1 MDYGY
6 LNQAAAA
13 SAAFEPCM
21 ESAACQLSCSYAE
34 LGPPTAAYHRYSAPV
49 PRSFSAPPSASAPT
63 CGAAGLIARGVR
75 PEPPPPPPPPPPPQ
89 QPQHHPTPVFPAI
102 QKADAWARAER
113 LPEWSPERE
122 RSAAAAA
129 ARQVSWFGQSAIPYK
144 VYTAAA
150 AAAAAAHEG
159 VLTEKRK
166 QRRIRTTFTS
176 AQLKELERAF
186 QETHY
191 PDIYTREEI
200 AMKTDLTEA
209 RVQVYTAA
217 AAAAAAAHEGVLTEK
232 RKQRRIRTTFTS
244 AQLKE
249 LERAFQETHYPDIY
263 TREEIAM
270 KTDLTEARVQPSSP
284 AAAGHL
290 SGRVDSLTRAI
301 PPWFDDLPERLR
313 VPLRRNTTPADA
325 PPQPLR
331 STGSSC
337 CARCLTTSGPD

>member
-6 LNQAAAA
+6 LNQAAA

-34 LGPPTAAYHRYSAPV
+34 LGPPTAAYHRYSAAPV

-63 CGAAGLIARGVR
+63 CGAAGLISRGVR

-113 LPEWSPERE
+113 LPEWSPDRE

-129 ARQVSWFGQSAIPYK
+129 ARQVSWFGQGALPYK

-209 RVQVYTAA
+209 RVQVWFQNRRA
-217 AAAAAAAHEGVLTEK
+217 K
-232 RKQRRIRTTFTS
+232 FRKQ
-244 AQLKE
+244 
-249 LERAFQETHYPDIY
+249 
-263 TREEIAM
+263 
-270 KTDLTEARVQPSSP
+270 
-284 AAAGHL
+284 
-290 SGRVDSLTRAI
+290 
-301 PPWFDDLPERLR
+301 ERL
-313 VPLRRNTTPADA
+313 NQQKQSSASSSSGSDA
-325 PPQPLR
+325 
-331 STGSSC
+331 G
-337 CARCLTTSGPD
+337 LTTSPISTTADSTTHTSSAKDSKDVKVMLQSQDVKHLNGKVVAADSPCSQQQQQPHMSPPKWSSSPCGQPSCLGPYPYGSGLTGVDTKPSLSPQIF

>member
-63 CGAAGLIARGVR
+63 CGAAGLIARGRRSEASFSFVR
-75 PEPPPPPPPPPPPQ
+75 KKSSKPRRTAAVRNKPRPVAETGVSRNLTPPDKLVPSVTGMRRRDTMWTRSSVRL
-89 QPQHHPTPVFPAI
+89 HPGKRSERTCRAVFDTRSGTTCAAQGGSNDFGRTCSRWPRRLEE
-102 QKADAWARAER
+102 ADAWARAER

-209 RVQVYTAA
+209 RVQLLRQVPD
-217 AAAAAAAHEGVLTEK
+217 
-232 RKQRRIRTTFTS
+232 RKWPR
-244 AQLKE
+244 
-249 LERAFQETHYPDIY
+249 LEYYSFWSY
-263 TREEIAM
+263 
-270 KTDLTEARVQPSSP
+270 
-284 AAAGHL
+284 G
-290 SGRVDSLTRAI
+290 
-301 PPWFDDLPERLR
+301 
-313 VPLRRNTTPADA
+313 
-325 PPQPLR
+325 
-331 STGSSC
+331 
-337 CARCLTTSGPD
+337 

>member
-1 MDYGY
+1 MIHEISKTNEYGRISVTRGKSCVVLKWTPTTKSMTPTRTGVFY
-6 LNQAAAA
+6 TQGFRAAAQVEC
-13 SAAFEPCM
+13 FHVNI
-21 ESAACQLSCSYAE
+21 
-34 LGPPTAAYHRYSAPV
+34 G
-49 PRSFSAPPSASAPT
+49 
-63 CGAAGLIARGVR
+63 
-75 PEPPPPPPPPPPPQ
+75 
-89 QPQHHPTPVFPAI
+89 
-102 QKADAWARAER
+102 ADAWARAER

-209 RVQVYTAA
+209 RVQVWFQNRRA
-217 AAAAAAAHEGVLTEK
+217 K
-232 RKQRRIRTTFTS
+232 FRKQ
-244 AQLKE
+244 
-249 LERAFQETHYPDIY
+249 
-263 TREEIAM
+263 
-270 KTDLTEARVQPSSP
+270 
-284 AAAGHL
+284 
-290 SGRVDSLTRAI
+290 
-301 PPWFDDLPERLR
+301 ERL
-313 VPLRRNTTPADA
+313 NQQKQSASSSSSGSDA
-325 PPQPLR
+325 
-331 STGSSC
+331 G
-337 CARCLTTSGPD
+337 LTTSPISTTADSTTHTSSAKDSKDVKVMLQSQDVKHLNGKVVAADSPCSQQQPHMSPPKWSSSPCGQPSCLGPYPYGSGLTGVDTKPSLSPQIF

>member
-129 ARQVSWFGQSAIPYK
+129 ARQVSWFGQSESPSTERNLEASL
-144 VYTAAA
+144 VLDL
-150 AAAAAAHEG
+150 G
-159 VLTEKRK
+159 V
-166 QRRIRTTFTS
+166 
-176 AQLKELERAF
+176 
-186 QETHY
+186 
-191 PDIYTREEI
+191 
-200 AMKTDLTEA
+200 
-209 RVQVYTAA
+209 
-217 AAAAAAAHEGVLTEK
+217 
-232 RKQRRIRTTFTS
+232 
-244 AQLKE
+244 
-249 LERAFQETHYPDIY
+249 
-263 TREEIAM
+263 
-270 KTDLTEARVQPSSP
+270 
-284 AAAGHL
+284 
-290 SGRVDSLTRAI
+290 
-301 PPWFDDLPERLR
+301 
-313 VPLRRNTTPADA
+313 
-325 PPQPLR
+325 
-331 STGSSC
+331 C
-337 CARCLTTSGPD
+337 

>member
-6 LNQAAAA
+6 LNQAAA

-34 LGPPTAAYHRYSAPV
+34 LGPPTAAYHRYSAAPV

-63 CGAAGLIARGVR
+63 CGAAGLISRGVR

-102 QKADAWARAER
+102 QRA
-113 LPEWSPERE
+113 L
-122 RSAAAAA
+122 
-129 ARQVSWFGQSAIPYK
+129 PYK

-209 RVQVYTAA
+209 RVQVWFQNRRA
-217 AAAAAAAHEGVLTEK
+217 K
-232 RKQRRIRTTFTS
+232 FRKQ
-244 AQLKE
+244 
-249 LERAFQETHYPDIY
+249 
-263 TREEIAM
+263 
-270 KTDLTEARVQPSSP
+270 
-284 AAAGHL
+284 
-290 SGRVDSLTRAI
+290 
-301 PPWFDDLPERLR
+301 ERL
-313 VPLRRNTTPADA
+313 NQQKQSSASSSSGSDA
-325 PPQPLR
+325 
-331 STGSSC
+331 G
-337 CARCLTTSGPD
+337 LTTSPISTTADSTTHTSSAKDSKDVKVMLQSQDVKHLNGTLVVNGGDCGYHLRSHLLRCLHGSFTMMFDNCLLCRAV